1 MTLPPAAELDAT
13 LFFGRDG
20 LARKN
25 LLQHWAQPEESHHW
39 NDGIEPSLAL
49 FLGLR
54 PATRLYLTVEVR
66 PHLGPGL
73 PRQDVTLYFN
83 GFRLGFW
90 RLERLDGFR
99 LTTEIE
105 PEFWFGR
112 EGGAWAKCTWHLPN
126 STAPS
131 ALAPTQDHRLLGLC
145 FQSLA
150 LTLAPP
156 RARP

>member
-1 MTLPPAAELDAT
+1 MRLPPAAELDAT
-13 LFFGRDG
+13 IFFGRNG
-20 LARKN
+20 LADKY
-25 LLQHWAQPEESHHW
+25 LLQNWAQPEESHHW

-49 FLGLR
+49 FLATP
-54 PATRLYLTVEVR
+54 PATRLFFSVEIR
-66 PHLGPGL
+66 PHLGAGL

-83 GFRLGFW
+83 GLRLGFW

-99 LTTEIE
+99 LTAEIE
-105 PEFWFGR
+105 PEHWLPR
-112 EGGAWAKCTWHLPN
+112 EGGAWAKCTWHLPY

-131 ALAPTQDHRLLGLC
+131 ALAKTQDHRLLGLC

-156 RARP
+156 RPRS